1 MLRREKSW
9 PYRNRRHPLRHS
21 LGIEIFC
28 IETYNGGAS
37 RSPAVKGAI
46 VDMSSS
52 KCFTPTLKSMFFR
65 MLSSLYFIIH
75 QKVIGGRL
83 FWFLE
88 NRNLGA
94 LPGSIQGQKSANR
107 LKTRTRSH
115 AFGAPLGFPEQIF
128 YCQCRS
134 STLRATGTGV
144 KYANFSASAIYTVK
158 GGWISVKGGPAPFFK
173 DRK

>member
-1 MLRREKSW
+1 MLHSNAKKHVFSDAFISIFHNPPKGDRREVVLVFGKSEF
-9 PYRNRRHPLRHS
+9 
-21 LGIEIFC
+21 G
-28 IETYNGGAS
+28 
-37 RSPAVKGAI
+37 
-46 VDMSSS
+46 
-52 KCFTPTLKSMFFR
+52 
-65 MLSSLYFIIH
+65 
-75 QKVIGGRL
+75 
-83 FWFLE
+83 
-88 NRNLGA
+88 GA